1 MCDVLRKRVREAFF
15 NNNLE
20 TAENIYRGRE
30 TDRQTDGQ
38 TIDKNI
44 DRQIERKRDR

>member
-1 MCDVLRKRVREAFF
+1 MSDVLRKKVREALF

-20 TAENIYRGRE
+20 TAKNIYRGRE
-30 TDRQTDGQ
+30 TDRQTDGE
-38 TIDKNI
+38 TIDKNV